1 MLVPY
6 QLWLHDCIVPRRWDM
21 FFFYF
26 FGKTKSKTP
35 PPFLPPQT
43 TQQATSFHFLALK
56 LPGFFGI
63 PSTQRC
69 RLAHQGAH
77 RPWQLRRFRGPWRP
91 GSIHTAPAAAD
102 WLQGAEEIHAFQLQG
117 YPTAFWA
124 WRFEERK
131 WESKKKQQA
140 TCWTV
145 FTFVGGDEGVFC
157 WRKGV

>member
-1 MLVPY
+1 
-6 QLWLHDCIVPRRWDM
+6 M

-26 FGKTKSKTP
+26 FGKFVYKKLGSRGTLQCSSNVCKSENGWPSHLSILMSMAYNTKPHSNNFTLQP
-35 PPFLPPQT
+35 NLSTFHPSSIQPPFLLPQP

-91 GSIHTAPAAAD
+91 GSIHAAAAAAD
-102 WLQGAEEIHAFQLQG
+102 
-117 YPTAFWA
+117 
-124 WRFEERK
+124 
-131 WESKKKQQA
+131 
-140 TCWTV
+140 
-145 FTFVGGDEGVFC
+145 
-157 WRKGV
+157 